1 MRPRRSLVFA
11 ALATLFAVP
20 LLNGCS
26 NSAQSNGTIVGAV
39 TANPTVSSP
48 APAVSGLASIPSDL
62 TLDVEIPSTGDADK
76 DALLTKTRA
85 LLYAF
90 EQAVAQGN
98 PNASLY
104 QSMLSGGGSTAVYAQ
119 VAQFTQDG
127 QRPVGSLRFYGFTV
141 VVRSPA
147 ADVLFCE
154 DTSQTEL
161 LDTKSGSTTAAST
174 TGDAQ
179 SHWDIGYLTLNNK
192 STIESVVIRAGGSAC
207 TD

>member
-1 MRPRRSLVFA
+1 VRPRRSTVFA

-20 LLNGCS
+20 ALNGCS
-26 NSAQSNGTIVGAV
+26 NSAQSNGTIAGAV
-39 TANPTVSSP
+39 TANPT
-48 APAVSGLASIPSDL
+48 APSAAPTVSGLASIPSDL
-62 TLDVEIPSTGDADK
+62 TLDVEMPSTGDAAK

-98 PNASLY
+98 PNAPLY

-127 QRPVGSLRFYGFTV
+127 QRPVGSLKFYGFTV
-141 VVRSPA
+141 VVRAPA

-161 LDTKSGSTTAAST
+161 LDTKSGSTTAASA
-174 TGDAQ
+174 TGGAQ
-179 SHWDIGYLTLNNK
+179 NYWDIGYLTLNGK